1 MKNPLLLQ
9 ETPLIFFKKCEQ
21 LVQKQKKKFEMDF
34 KQVSIKQKSQIL
46 KKTKNSEKMFVH
58 DKTLVK
64 PLSYNRYLSILITP
78 RREVNGDYQPI
89 GTSNISMIHQNQNYN
104 SIIPPNP
111 SDSSM
116 MSERQTYETFF
127 GKYENPQ
134 EKVLFHQSKLESTQ
148 KLKNIEKDY
157 SKISN
162 YYDEM
167 SNIVMSQ
174 NQEILATNNILGG
187 AVDNMHKAD
196 SEIRESYTIR
206 QTSTTNTLRTL
217 LMVCLMLLILGFI
230 YVV

>member
-1 MKNPLLLQ
+1 LG
-9 ETPLIFFKKCEQ
+9 TTDI
-21 LVQKQKKKFEMDF
+21 
-34 KQVSIKQKSQIL
+34 SIIQ
-46 KKTKNSEKMFVH
+46 N
-58 DKTLVK
+58 
-64 PLSYNRYLSILITP
+64 
-78 RREVNGDYQPI
+78 
-89 GTSNISMIHQNQNYN
+89 NQNYN

-134 EKVLFHQSKLESTQ
+134 EQKIRFYQNKRESTQ

-174 NQEILATNNILGG
+174 NQEILQTNNILGG
-187 AVDNMHKAD
+187 AVDNMNKAD
-196 SEIRESYTIR
+196 SELKDSYAIR

-217 LMVCLMLLILGFI
+217 LMVCLFMFILGFI